1 MFSDIDSHVR
11 TRLIL
16 KNPDSKGK
24 RRRKPGQD
32 ASHFKTDD
40 GGKLIIDSDDSDED
54 EATAQEAT
62 DVAGTAYREK
72 ITSVDGFTQGRNGK
86 IKFNKD
92 TKKRRLEEAN
102 MEDVEMADVDELTS
116 KPKKMK
122 KKSEVKLGHEFKAKV
137 SLYSI

>member
-1 MFSDIDSHVR
+1 M
-11 TRLIL
+11 
-16 KNPDSKGK
+16 KNPDDKGK

-40 GGKLIIDSDDSDED
+40 SGKLIIDSDDSDED
-54 EATAQEAT
+54 EAIAQEAT

-72 ITSVDGFTQGRNGK
+72 FTSVDGFTQDRNGK

-92 TKKRRLEEAN
+92 TKKRRLDEAN
-102 MEDVEMADVDELTS
+102 MEDVEMADVDESTTKS
-116 KPKKMK
+116 KKMK

-137 SLYSI
+137 SLYSIQLPPP